1 MTNEELLRE
10 RVAKLDVRIAH
21 LAAILDDAYQASSG
35 PAPNNE

>member
-21 LAAILDDAYQASSG
+21 LAAILDGAH
-35 PAPNNE
+35 